1 MVRATDAT
9 WPFVCMQSKGRV
21 TKEELTAIRPL
32 FDRVFARPDKQIIVS
47 DARFAAHDAA
57 QRKLWSDWSNEHMDI
72 ATRTTAA
79 TIVVLDSVILRG
91 ALTALNWIT
100 PPRVPQHI
108 TASPQEAAQVARK
121 AATEHGLSFR
131 AEVVEDIITWLSA

>member
-1 MVRATDAT
+1 
-9 WPFVCMQSKGRV
+9 MQSKGRV
-21 TKEELTAIRPL
+21 TKDELAAIRPL
-32 FDRVFARPDKQIIVS
+32 FDRVFARPEKQIIVS

-108 TASPQEAAQVARK
+108 TASPQEAAQMART
-121 AATEHGLSFR
+121 AATTHALPFR
-131 AEVVEDIITWLSA
+131 AEVLDEIVAWFAATR